1 MKKNQPLNIQRRQLL
16 AQLPHYIAVGATA
29 YIGLNGGV
37 GARIAGASE
46 QSLALVPANGGLP
59 DLTLMSDTGETRLSA
74 LAEQNLV
81 INFWATWCAPC
92 VAELPTLEA
101 AAGIL
106 AADNIKLV
114 LISMDRGGPEV
125 ARPFLQER
133 SVLTPLSLY
142 DPQAEAARAVGL
154 RGLPTTLLVK
164 KNQAEYA
171 VHTGPAEWDDAAVI
185 EQLRAYLSE

>member
-1 MKKNQPLNIQRRQLL
+1 MKKNQPLNIQRRRLL
-16 AQLPHYIAVGATA
+16 AQLPHYVAVGAAA
-29 YIGLNGGV
+29 YIGLNWGV

-125 ARPFLQER
+125 ARSFLQER
-133 SVLTPLSLY
+133 GVLTPLSLY

-154 RGLPTTLLVK
+154 RGLPTTFLVK

-171 VHTGPAEWDDAAVI
+171 VHIGPATWDDAVVI